1 MGKVVINTC
10 YGGFGLSAFAI
21 NMMEERGYKVNRY
34 DFGSYLDSDI
44 ARHNEDLIEVVE
56 ILGEDA
62 NGMCAE
68 LTIVEFD
75 GNVYR
80 IDEYDGYESLVTP
93 EDQKWIV
100 IE

>member
-1 MGKVVINTC
+1 MGRVVINTC

-21 NMMEERGYKVNRY
+21 DMMEQRGYKVNRY

-44 ARHNEDLIEVVE
+44 DRHNEDLIEVVE

-68 LTIVEFD
+68 LTIVEFE
-75 GNVYR
+75 GNVYQ
-80 IDEYDGYESLVTP
+80 IDEYDGYESVVTP
-93 EDQKWIV
+93 EGQSWIV
-100 IE
+100 IN

>member
-10 YGGFGLSAFAI
+10 YGGFGLSDFAVK
-21 NMMEERGYKVNRY
+21 MMEERGYKVNHY
-34 DFGSYLDSDI
+34 AFGSYLNSDI
-44 ARHNEDLIEVVE
+44 ARHNEDLLEVVE

-80 IDEYDGYESLVTP
+80 IDEYDGLESVVTP

>member
-93 EDQKWIV
+93 ENQKWIV

>member
-10 YGGFGLSAFAI
+10 YGGFGLSAFAVDK
-21 NMMEERGYKVNRY
+21 MEERGYKVDRY
-34 DFGSYLDSDI
+34 EFGSFLDDNI
-44 ARHNEDLIEVVE
+44 PRHNPDLIAVVE
-56 ILGEDA
+56 ELGEDA
-62 NGMCAE
+62 NGFCAE

-80 IDEYDGYESLVTP
+80 IDEYDGYESVITP

>member
-1 MGKVVINTC
+1 
-10 YGGFGLSAFAI
+10 
-21 NMMEERGYKVNRY
+21 MMEERGYKVNRY

-93 EDQKWIV
+93 ENQKWIV

>member
-10 YGGFGLSAFAI
+10 YGGFGLSSFAI

-93 EDQKWIV
+93 ENQKWIV